1 MLPRP
6 MHERLDGL
14 GIDFCVVYATA
25 GLVHAR

>member
-1 MLPRP
+1 